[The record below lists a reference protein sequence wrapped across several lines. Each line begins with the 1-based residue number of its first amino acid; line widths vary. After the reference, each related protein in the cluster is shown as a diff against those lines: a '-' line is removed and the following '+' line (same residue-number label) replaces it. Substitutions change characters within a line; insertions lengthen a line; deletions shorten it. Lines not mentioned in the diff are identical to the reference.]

1 MESHLLPSSSPTAS
15 PSSWTPSP
23 EWVSSLPLP
32 QQSELAEL
40 LTPRWNKYLQRIA
53 DLRGGLFPSLT
64 QQAFLLTDGIEEVL
78 FGGAAGG
85 GKSEV
90 LAAAALQYAD
100 VPGYAALL
108 FRETYMDLSKP
119 DALIPRLREILHPT
133 DAVWNGS
140 LREWRFPSGAVLAF
154 GYLDGEGDAENFQG
168 AAAQYWGFDEAGQI
182 RPSHME
188 YLKTRARRRAD
199 VQVPI
204 RFRYS
209 ANPGGR
215 AHEWLV
221 RNFVHGAPE
230 NGKLFIPSR
239 AVDNPGLDLED
250 YGRRLESVS
259 DPVLRARM
267 RDGDWGVMDR
277 TGLVCPEWTPE
288 VAAAC
293 TTSSDE
299 HPAYFTAYA
308 GADPG
313 GHSREQAR
321 DMFGM
326 VWGHLD
332 FLEQR
337 LVITDEFAVRNPDTE
352 TIGRAALLAEAV
364 RWGPEAPAIQAKA
377 LNEMGMGPER
387 WSKLRQQ
394 GRIHRTA
401 RVTDPDGRLVNDLKK
416 APWGLL
422 WSPTAKD
429 QASRWERELRTAIRQ
444 GRLRVHRRCERLL
457 KTLKYAR
464 YTDSG
469 DYERTEDTGHADL
482 WKALVYLYRSVQWRE
497 NPYPPPARLREEQYQ
512 QRKSGQPAPTRRFS
526 PLK

>member
-1 MESHLLPSSSPTAS
+1 
-15 PSSWTPSP
+15 
-23 EWVSSLPLP
+23 V
-32 QQSELAEL
+32 
-40 LTPRWNKYLQRIA
+40 
-53 DLRGGLFPSLT
+53 T
-64 QQAFLLTDGIEEVL
+64 QQLFLISDHIEEVL

-100 VPGYAALL
+100 VPGYAAIL

-119 DALIPRLREILHPT
+119 DALIPRLREILHDT
-133 DAVWNGS
+133 DAHWNGS
-140 LREWRFPSGAVLAF
+140 LKEWRFPSGAVLTF
-154 GYLDGEGDAENFQG
+154 GYLDNDGDAENFQG
-168 AAAQYWGFDEAGQI
+168 AAAQYWGFDEAGQL
-182 RPSHME
+182 RPRDME

-221 RNFVHGAPE
+221 KHFVHGAPD
-230 NGKLFIPSR
+230 NGKLFIPSK

-250 YGRRLESVS
+250 YGKRLDAID

-267 RDGDWGVMDR
+267 RDGDWGAMDR

-288 VAAAC
+288 VEAAC
-293 TTSSDE
+293 TVDADFFEAFVTC
-299 HPAYFTAYA
+299 YA

-326 VWGHLD
+326 VWGHHN
-332 FLEQR
+332 FLAGH
-337 LVITDEFAVRNPDTE
+337 LLITDEFACRNPDTE
-352 TIGRAALLAEAV
+352 TIARAAVSTEAV
-364 RWGPEAPAIQAKA
+364 RWGPDEPVMQAMVLRDA
-377 LNEMGMGPER
+377 GIPTTH
-387 WSKLRQQ
+387 WSTLR
-394 GRIHRTA
+394 RDNRVFRTF

-416 APWGLL
+416 DPYRLTWIP
-422 WSPTAKD
+422 SAKD
-429 QASRWERELRTAIRQ
+429 HAQRWERELRTAIRN
-444 GRLRVHRRCERLL
+444 RRIRVHKRCARLL

-464 YTDSG
+464 YTDTG
-469 DYERTEDTGHADL
+469 DYERTEETGHADL
-482 WKALVYLYRSVQWRE
+482 WKALVYLYRCAHAQWNVNPFPPPQQLRE
-497 NPYPPPARLREEQYQ
+497 ETYFNPQRGEALPPARV
-512 QRKSGQPAPTRRFS
+512 RRFT
-526 PLK
+526 PLR

>member
-1 MESHLLPSSSPTAS
+1 M
-15 PSSWTPSP
+15 
-23 EWVSSLPLP
+23 
-32 QQSELAEL
+32 
-40 LTPRWNKYLQRIA
+40 
-53 DLRGGLFPSLT
+53 RGGLFPSVT
-64 QQAFLLTDGIEEVL
+64 QHAFLLTDQIEEVL

-108 FRETYMDLSKP
+108 FRESYMDLAKP

-133 DAVWNGS
+133 DATWNGS
-140 LREWRFPSGAVLAF
+140 LKEWRFPSGAVLTF
-154 GYLDGEGDAENFQG
+154 GYLEGEGDAENFQG
-168 AAAQYWGFDEAGQI
+168 AAAQYWGFDEAGQL

-221 RNFVHGAPE
+221 SNFVHGAPQ
-230 NGKLFIPSR
+230 NGKLFIPSK
-239 AVDNPGLDLED
+239 AVDNPGLDLDD
-250 YGRRLESVS
+250 YGRRLDSVS

-267 RDGDWGVMDR
+267 RDGDWGAMDR
-277 TGLVCPEWTPE
+277 SGLVCPEWTPE
-288 VAAAC
+288 TEAAC
-293 TTSSDE
+293 TMDTDHFE
-299 HPAYFTAYA
+299 AFFTAYA

-326 VWGHLD
+326 VWGHHN
-332 FLEQR
+332 FLAGH
-337 LVITDEFAVRNPDTE
+337 LLITDEFACRNPDTE
-352 TIGRAALLAEAV
+352 TIGQRAVAVEAV
-364 RWGPEAPAIQAKA
+364 RWGPEDPVSQGR
-377 LNEMGMGPER
+377 LLREMGLSAEQ
-387 WSKLRQQ
+387 WATLRRA
-394 GRIHRTA
+394 GRVHRTF

-416 APWGLL
+416 DPYHLTWV
-422 WSPTAKD
+422 PTAKD
-429 QASRWERELRTAIRQ
+429 HASRWERELRTAIKQHRVH
-444 GRLRVHRRCERLL
+444 VHRRCTGLL

-469 DYERTEDTGHADL
+469 DYERTQETGHADL
-482 WKALVYLYRSVQWRE
+482 WKALVYLWRTASAQWHVS
-497 NPYPPPARLREEQYQ
+497 PYPAPEVIREDWYRKTPHGGNGGAPAT
-512 QRKSGQPAPTRRFS
+512 PRRFT